1 MGRAVRI
8 LGDKQ
13 MLYKLLADLVL
24 ILHLFFIVFV
34 LLGGL
39 FILWRRFIVWLHIP
53 VVIWALVLEFL
64 GLICPLTP
72 LENAL
77 RKTGGDAGY
86 SGGFIEHY
94 LIPLIYPSSLTR
106 ELQMILGGIVISVNI
121 GIYVFVI
128 YRQLNKNK
136 KVH

>member
-1 MGRAVRI
+1 
-8 LGDKQ
+8 

-53 VVIWALVLEFL
+53 AVIWALVLEFL

-72 LENAL
+72 LENSL
-77 RKTGGDAGY
+77 RKAGGDAGY

>member
-1 MGRAVRI
+1 
-8 LGDKQ
+8 

-39 FILWRRFIVWLHIP
+39 LFLWRRFIVWLHIP
-53 VVIWALVLEFL
+53 AVIWAVVLELL

-72 LENAL
+72 LENSL
-77 RKTGGDAGY
+77 RKAGGDAGY

-106 ELQMILGGIVISVNI
+106 ELQIILGAIAISLNI
-121 GIYVFVI
+121 AIYGFVL
-128 YRQLNKNK
+128 YRRFNKNK
-136 KVH
+136 KVD

>member
-1 MGRAVRI
+1 
-8 LGDKQ
+8 
-13 MLYKLLADLVL
+13 MLYKLLADFVL

-39 FILWRRFIVWLHIP
+39 LLVWRRWILLLHFP
-53 VVIWALVLEFL
+53 AVIWAVVLEFL

-72 LENAL
+72 WENAL
-77 RKTGGDAGY
+77 RKAGGDAGY

-106 ELQMILGGIVISVNI
+106 DLQMILGIIAIGVNI
-121 GIYVFVI
+121 AIYLFVI
-128 YRQLNKNK
+128 YRQINKNK
-136 KVH
+136 EVI

>member
-1 MGRAVRI
+1 
-8 LGDKQ
+8 

-39 FILWRRFIVWLHIP
+39 LILWRRWILWLHIP
-53 VVIWALVLEFL
+53 ALIWAVVLEFL

-72 LENAL
+72 LENSL
-77 RKTGGDAGY
+77 RKAGGDTGY

-94 LIPLIYPSSLTR
+94 LIPLIYPSGLTR
-106 ELQMILGGIVISVNI
+106 ELQMVLGAIAICVNI
-121 GIYVFVI
+121 GIYGFVI
-128 YRQLNKNK
+128 YRQINKNK
-136 KVH
+136 K